1 MNLSALDGTTQEL
14 AVKMEIPLQ
23 NPGHAENMGNVARQA
38 IQHRIGREQVAR
50 QARVFYQELQ

>member
-1 MNLSALDGTTQEL
+1 MNLSALGDDQEL

-23 NPGHAENMGNVARQA
+23 NPGHAKNIKARFS
-38 IQHRIGREQVAR
+38 RIGREQVAR